1 MSAKPK
7 TIIYTGAP
15 LSTTLSWSESQL
27 TAPLQPP
34 FLHKTSNSLQKKS
47 ALRAI
52 QQYTVPTPPPPQWR
66 SLPLHRNH
74 IPTGLTQATN
84 PDFQPYHP
92 TNAEGEAS
100 SFHSTTDLS
109 FVTDS
114 AEGNSF
120 TSELP
125 RQDEDSEDSEIL
137 SQYYEH
143 SFALHE
149 DVPSSRVLPADSFLS
164 TSSTSQPSSSYAS
177 TTEDET
183 NYSITTL
190 PTTQNPLKKLLGTS
204 ITDLSQIPTASYLR
218 SIEPQTMTVN
228 ILVGIIS
235 LPTPRTIIT
244 RKGQRTVSLLELT
257 VGDESKAGFGVNFW
271 LPAPFSYL
279 KPGEVDLREEM
290 EGLRVRDVV
299 LMRNVALTSFRSK
312 VYGQSLR
319 RGMTRV
325 ELVHR
330 FDGSGE
336 SDAGL
341 LGAGELGRKENAVVL
356 DKVRRVREWVLEF
369 VGGPHGRREREREA
383 GGVQLPADTQ

>member
-1 MSAKPK
+1 MSSKPK
-7 TIIYTGAP
+7 MIIYTGAP
-15 LSTTLSWSESQL
+15 LSTTLSWSESHL

-34 FLHKTSNSLQKKS
+34 FLHNTSSSSHTS
-47 ALRAI
+47 ALRAVH
-52 QQYTVPTPPPPQWR
+52 QHTVSTPPPPQWR
-66 SLPLHRNH
+66 SIPIYRNH

-84 PDFQPYHP
+84 PDFQPYYP
-92 TNAEGEAS
+92 ANAEGKAS
-100 SFHSTTDLS
+100 LFHSTTNLS

-114 AEGNSF
+114 AEGDSF
-120 TSELP
+120 ASALP
-125 RQDEDSEDSEIL
+125 RRGEDSKDSEIL

-143 SFALHE
+143 SFAIHE

-164 TSSTSQPSSSYAS
+164 NSSTSQPTSSYAS

-183 NYSITTL
+183 NYSITTP
-190 PTTQNPLKKLLGTS
+190 PTTQNPLKKLLVTT
-204 ITDLSQIPTASYLR
+204 ITDLAQIPTASYLH

-235 LPTPRTIIT
+235 LPAPRTVVT

-257 VGDESKAGFGVNFW
+257 VGDETKAGFGVNIW

-290 EGLRVRDVV
+290 EVLRVRDVV
-299 LMRNVALTSFRSK
+299 LMRNVALTSFRGK

-330 FDGSGE
+330 LDGSGE
-336 SDAGL
+336 GDRGL
-341 LGAGELGRKENAVVL
+341 LPTSELGRKERGVML
-356 DKVRRVREWVLEF
+356 EKVRRVREWVLEF
-369 VGGPHGRREREREA
+369 VGGPHGKRETWRREA
-383 GGVQLPADTQ
+383 GGVHLPADTQ